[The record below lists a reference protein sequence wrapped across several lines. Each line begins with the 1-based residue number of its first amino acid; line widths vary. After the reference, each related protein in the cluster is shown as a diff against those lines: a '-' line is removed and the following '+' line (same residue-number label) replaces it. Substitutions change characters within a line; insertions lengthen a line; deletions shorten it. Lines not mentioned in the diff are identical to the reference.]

1 MPGRNFASPLQSI
14 SPHCLCPTTRFSTSP
29 SRCIAT
35 AQLIFAAA
43 KLLRSQPQHHTSFPL
58 QCFAPPSLSNA
69 FLLLCESI
77 LCRSFSVLIF
87 SRRCP
92 GTAKQSVAA
101 AHLRSSSVRFS
112 FANHSHAYAIQ
123 SNLFGSEPLP
133 NQAIAKRC
141 LSSLFPN
148 IAWLFLRT
156 AFHRFSIAAQHFS
169 RRIIAFPL
177 QHGAFR
183 SELIFAFPLR
193 FISMPFLFDT
203 VPFSYWF
210 SSRNVTMP
218 LQNHCISRLYPSK
231 AKPRHAMPSRSGSM
245 HCHAWPQQNILCGSD
260 HGPSRSKSWRLRY
273 AISSQV
279 KRPLPLLRH
288 WPMPLNRP

>member
-1 MPGRNFASPLQSI
+1 MHCHCLTHPCPSNASPF
-14 SPHCLCPTTRFSTSP
+14 P
-29 SRCIAT
+29 AT
-35 AQLIFAAA
+35 AQLIFASAN
-43 KLLRSQPQHHTSFPL
+43 LLRSMPQHHTSFPL
-58 QCFAPPSLSNA
+58 QCFAPPSLNST
-69 FLLLCESI
+69 FLLLCEPM

-133 NQAIAKRC
+133 NQAVAKRC
-141 LSSLFPN
+141 LSTLLPN

-156 AFHRFSIAAQHFS
+156 AFHRFSIAARHFS

-183 SELIFAFPLR
+183 SKLIFAFPLR
-193 FISMPFLFDT
+193 FLSMQFLFDT
-203 VPFSYWF
+203 FPFSCWF

-218 LQNHCISRLYPSK
+218 VQNHSLSRLYISTASLGFATPQ
-231 AKPRHAMPSRSGSM
+231 PIIAMPSRSGSM
-245 HCHAWPQQNILCGSD
+245 HCRAWPQQSILCGSD
-260 HGPSRSKSWRLRY
+260 HGRWGAYQFISVTRS
-273 AISSQV
+273 
-279 KRPLPLLRH
+279 LPR
-288 WPMPLNRP
+288 